1 MAKQNKPTTPKDA
14 EKPQKHPGG
23 RPTKY
28 RPEMCDV
35 VIKCGQQGGAVAE
48 MADSCDVCVE
58 TLYEWSRNHK
68 EFLDSFTRAQ
78 TAAEAFHARRV
89 RGGLDKTPAEFQ
101 GAANLKYMAQRF
113 QARWSEKSM
122 VELSGKGGGPIA
134 INITPDDQ
142 AL

>member
-1 MAKQNKPTTPKDA
+1 
-14 EKPQKHPGG
+14 
-23 RPTKY
+23 
-28 RPEMCDV
+28 
-35 VIKCGQQGGAVAE
+35 

-89 RGGLDKTPAEFQ
+89 RSGLDRTPAEFQ